1 MLFICE
7 NTDME
12 QVASRY
18 QHFKS
23 VQQFGNPLWFTA
35 VSSVDDES
43 FHDEAFAVRL
53 LLLLL

>member
-23 VQQFGNPLWFTA
+23 VQQFGNPLWLTA

-53 LLLLL
+53 LILLL